1 MKLEA
6 MLDSDTLTRLRK
18 LVNLPEPEEIDP
30 RVATSEAAARKNGDR
45 WAVMWSVHRR
55 GADKGCHET
64 HHQERTFICER
75 YARAF
80 AERIAFRT
88 RYHGILVEYRPRFR
102 GWDAVMAGECEAS

>member
-18 LVNLPEPEEIDP
+18 LVNLSEPEPRP
-30 RVATSEAAARKNGDR
+30 RDNGDR

-88 RYHGILVEYRPRFR
+88 RYHGILVEYRPKFR